1 MTLEVLIVS
10 DEHSIEKSI
19 IGACQDVNEMRA
31 GRMREKPIEEF
42 LTELKAMIAEEQ
54 SHASFVDTSFRGR
67 RQVLR

>member
-1 MTLEVLIVS
+1 MQ

-42 LTELKAMIAEEQ
+42 LAELKDMIEEEKT
-54 SHASFVDTSFRGR
+54 HASYGDTTFRGR